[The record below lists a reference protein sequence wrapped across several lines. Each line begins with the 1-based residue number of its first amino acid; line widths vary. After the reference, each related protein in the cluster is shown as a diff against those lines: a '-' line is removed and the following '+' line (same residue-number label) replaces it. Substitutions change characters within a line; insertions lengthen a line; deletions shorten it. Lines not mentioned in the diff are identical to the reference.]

1 AERECRVG
9 RQGSSVGRKQRLADL
24 LAVGGNYGIESV
36 GSRQLLATERIDCPR
51 QNDHR
56 IRRGSDGR
64 RAALQQL
71 LPNGWITDASAT
83 HQRRGSRLGGLS
95 GERDAQERIARRQ
108 LGLRRAELRGNRQ
121 TLEGGVDWCRRQQLV
136 TNVGQA
142 RAAVL
147 RQPRRVWRVR
157 ESSDANEAG
166 RELEQRRS
174 AAKPIVPE
182 LRIERGQ
189 LSLRAGD
196 CIESSAVL
204 RLQSRIRGDARSQL
218 LLE

>member
-1 AERECRVG
+1 MTTEGIYCT
-9 RQGSSVGRKQRLADL
+9 RQ
-24 LAVGGNYGIESV
+24 Y
-36 GSRQLLATERIDCPR
+36 
-51 QNDHR
+51 DHR
-56 IRRGSDGR
+56 IGRGSDGR

-95 GERDAQERIARRQ
+95 GKRDAQERIARRQ

-121 TLEGGVDWCRRQQLV
+121 TFEGGVDWCRRQQLV
-136 TNVGQA
+136 TNVVQA
-142 RAAVL
+142 RPAIL
-147 RQPRRVWRVR
+147 WEPRRVWRVR

-166 RELEQRRS
+166 CELEQRRS
-174 AAKPIVPE
+174 AAKPVVPE

-189 LSLRAGD
+189 LSLCAGD

-204 RLQSRIRGDARSQL
+204 RLQSRIRGDARPEL
-218 LLE
+218 LLERALLGHARRIHQAGPIPSHRFL